1 MVHRHFSKPRN
12 VVRHYKNIVLKQ
24 TFFLLLVVFA
34 FLGCSSKKKNETDF
48 KQLINNSIEK
58 NPLGILYQTDTLK
71 LTAQFSECGEFGGH
85 KESIEIFCNYKREYF
100 AKYVRNSINL
110 DCPNNFEETAIII
123 KDTLFKIDSNKEK
136 LIVKYLDKLY
146 RRTLKPKM
154 ISHWSDYFK
163 AKTKNSGLSL
173 FTAEP
178 NKDWKEFRK
187 LQIELLK

>member
-1 MVHRHFSKPRN
+1 M
-12 VVRHYKNIVLKQ
+12 KQ
-24 TFFLLLVVFA
+24 ISIFLFAVFTL
-34 FLGCSSKKKNETDF
+34 LGCSSKKKNETDF
-48 KQLINNSIEK
+48 KRLLNNSIEK

-100 AKYVRNSINL
+100 AKYVRNSMDL
-110 DCPNNFEETAIII
+110 DCPNNFEETAIIV
-123 KDTLFKIDSNKEK
+123 KDTLFKINSNKEK
-136 LIVKYLDKLY
+136 LVIKYLDKLY
-146 RRTLKPKM
+146 RRTLTPKM
-154 ISHWSDYFK
+154 ISHSNDYFK